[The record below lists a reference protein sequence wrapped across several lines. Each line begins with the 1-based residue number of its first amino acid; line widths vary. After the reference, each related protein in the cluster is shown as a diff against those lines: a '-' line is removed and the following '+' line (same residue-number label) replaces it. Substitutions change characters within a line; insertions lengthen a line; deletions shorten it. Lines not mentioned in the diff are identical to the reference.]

1 MRKISLMAVLILI
14 LLSTS
19 CSSGKSATNIAR
31 VNGETITK
39 EELYQRLEK
48 RAGKQVLDEMITE
61 KLILQ
66 EAAKNKIKVTD
77 KEIETKLADMK
88 TRMGGEKSFNAQLK
102 QSGYTLEDINKQV
115 EIQTIVEKLL
125 GKNVKITESEI
136 KKFYDD
142 NKEIRFKNKKLEEVR
157 GQIAEALKQA
167 KYEQELP
174 KWIESLKKKSKIVN
188 DLGKKT

>member
-1 MRKISLMAVLILI
+1 MKKISLMAILIFI
-14 LLSTS
+14 LLSTG
-19 CSSGKSATNIAR
+19 CSSGKSATNVAR

-48 RAGKQVLDEMITE
+48 RAGKQILDEMITE

-66 EAAKNKIKVTD
+66 EAAKNKIKITD
-77 KEIETKLADMK
+77 KEIKSKLADMK

-142 NKEIRFKNKKLEEVR
+142 NKEIRFKDKKLKEVR
-157 GQIAEALKQA
+157 GQIIEALKQA

-188 DLGKKT
+188 DLDKKT